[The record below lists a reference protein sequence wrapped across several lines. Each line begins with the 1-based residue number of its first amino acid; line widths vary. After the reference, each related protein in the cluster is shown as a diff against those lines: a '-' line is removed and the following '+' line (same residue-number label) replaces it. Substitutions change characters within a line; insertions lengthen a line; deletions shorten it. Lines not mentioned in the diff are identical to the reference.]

1 MIDAAGGMLVV
12 MLRFLALAATTGIL
26 GAWVFG
32 RLVVDRLI
40 GDLGDRHRP
49 SLHRFSVRVA
59 IGCSAVLMLSTAARL
74 FAQAAAFTEPGD
86 PLWPSVLSVL
96 QTRWGWALVAQALT
110 ATIVGVTL
118 LFGRHGETW
127 PRLSEAGVAALAVLP
142 AYLGHAGAAGE
153 WRAISVLVDVTHVAA
168 AGSWVGA
175 LGLLTATALRGRG
188 TADGRALS
196 AALIVAFHPV
206 AMVAASTVF
215 VTGLVTAWLR
225 MGAPVGIASSSY
237 SGLFVAKLL
246 LVGVVGAIGAGHAKL
261 ARRRQQSVDAASTG
275 RTLLAETMLAV
286 LVLAITAVLTG
297 TEPIA

>member
-1 MIDAAGGMLVV
+1 MIDDAGGILSVT
-12 MLRFLALAATTGIL
+12 LRFTALAATTGAL
-26 GAWVFG
+26 GAWVFA
-32 RLVVDRLI
+32 RLVVDRLA
-40 GDLGDRHRP
+40 GDVGGPHRH

-59 IGCSAVLMLSTAARL
+59 IGCTAILMLSAAVRL

-96 QTRWGWALVAQALT
+96 QTRWGWALIAQALT

-153 WRAISVLVDVTHVAA
+153 LRAFSVLVDIAHVAA
-168 AGSWVGA
+168 AGSWVGV
-175 LGLLTATALRGRG
+175 LGLLTAAVLRDRG
-188 TADGRALS
+188 TVDGPARA
-196 AALIVAFHPV
+196 AALIIAFHPV

-215 VTGLVTAWLR
+215 ATGLVTAWLR
-225 MGAPVGIASSSY
+225 MGVPVGIASSSY

-246 LVGVVGAIGAGHAKL
+246 LVGVVGALGAGHAKL
-261 ARRRQQSVDAASTG
+261 ARRRQPLVDAASTG
-275 RTLLAETMLAV
+275 RTLLAETALAV
-286 LVLAITAVLTG
+286 IVLAITAVLAG
-297 TEPIA
+297 TEPVA